1 MATAIDF
8 AARFPDANAV
18 KGAGHIAVL
27 AYVSSSRPGSN
38 FGAKPMRR
46 EHADAYRA
54 AGVQVVSIWQYGKP
68 GNPQAPSDWTTGY
81 EGGRRMGLD
90 ALAAHRAAGGPE
102 GRPVFFAVDED
113 ISLADWNAKAV
124 HFFRGV
130 NDTLGRDRTGIY
142 GSSKACAWAIEDNV
156 IGESRT
162 PGKRWAWQTRAWSGN
177 KLDTPEAVLYQRVI
191 DTPSSPG
198 PQVDGVTVDVNDI
211 LAADYGQW
219 SMSSGEVTTPV
230 GEEKP
235 QMGNIQ
241 PNPGHRGDPLF
252 LPDVLRAFGLKVWE
266 DPGWRTHGHGDFAQI
281 QGVIAHHTAG
291 GGPNDWLIVRDGRSD
306 LPGPLSQLV
315 LEKDGTYRVVAAGV
329 CWHAGRGS
337 WSNWPTNNANY
348 TTIGIEAVSRGV
360 QPWDWT
366 DAQIDAYIRGVGA
379 ILWYLGKNADQVAGH
394 KEYSSEGKIDPAGID
409 MNWFRGEVQKVIDA
423 GPTGGGDAPMSAAE
437 VKQIQDFI
445 VGFCG
450 PIGSDVKD
458 IRQQITGGRDK
469 DEYPGW
475 PQLDNKTVVD
485 ALADVLKR
493 LKALEAK

>member
-8 AARFPDANAV
+8 AARFPDPEAV
-18 KGAGHIAVL
+18 KAAGHIAVL

-68 GNPQAPSDWTTGY
+68 GNAQAPSDWTTGY

-90 ALAAHRAAGGPE
+90 ALAAHKAAGGPE

-130 NDTLGRDRTGIY
+130 NDAIGRDRTGIY

-191 DTPSSPG
+191 DTPSNPG

-219 SMSSGEVTTPV
+219 SMAEEVPSPNTGDEVSLSKPEFRELDYMTGGGASPRSQPPINFLLHTEEGNSSAENLARYCNGSNGVSYHYTLRDRILCNVVDTDLYSWSVLSANAFTINLCFAGSRSSWSRDEWLMREDDIEIAAYIAVQDCRKYNIPVRVIKPPYYRGAGISDHKYVTEELGIGTHTDV
-230 GEEKP
+230 GHSFP
-235 QMGNIQ
+235 W
-241 PNPGHRGDPLF
+241 
-252 LPDVLRAFGLKVWE
+252 DVFE
-266 DPGWRTHGHGDFAQI
+266 DYVTRF
-281 QGVIAHHTAG
+281 AG
-291 GGPNDWLIVRDGRSD
+291 GGD
-306 LPGPLSQLV
+306 
-315 LEKDGTYRVVAAGV
+315 T
-329 CWHAGRGS
+329 
-337 WSNWPTNNANY
+337 
-348 TTIGIEAVSRGV
+348 
-360 QPWDWT
+360 
-366 DAQIDAYIRGVGA
+366 
-379 ILWYLGKNADQVAGH
+379 
-394 KEYSSEGKIDPAGID
+394 
-409 MNWFRGEVQKVIDA
+409 
-423 GPTGGGDAPMSAAE
+423 PMSAAE
-437 VKQIQDFI
+437 VKQIQDF
-445 VGFCG
+445 VAGFCG

-458 IRQQITGGRDK
+458 IRQQLTGGRDK
-469 DEYPGW
+469 GEYPGW
-475 PQLDNKTVVD
+475 TQLDNKTVVD
-485 ALADVLKR
+485 FLADFAAKVETR